1 MSACSKPGA
10 QPAGGG
16 AFRRLAF
23 DALPGKLPRQ
33 GPVGDE
39 VLGPVGDA
47 APQFLQVAHS
57 SLHPGERDGVGNS
70 SLRAAATHLLGSQGN
85 ARFPTRPLRHSP
97 RPGLSEQRLVLPP
110 TPRRAR
116 GRRDAGVAAKSAP
129 WAMDPDAITDQAERV
144 RNAAAS
150 FIGAAAED
158 IAITPSVAYGVAT
171 AAANLPLPPGFADP
185 VGGGRVP
192 VAILRLGRT
201 RRSAAAPRW
210 TSCPRPPTA
219 TGRRPCWPGSCSL
232 ACHGSRLRRLP
243 RCIGRMA
250 ASSTY
255 AAFRRPL
262 RERGAAV
269 VVDATQA
276 AGILPVDAS
285 ELGADYIVFPTY
297 KWLLG
302 PYTLAFL
309 YVAPS
314 RQGGQ
319 PLERHG
325 SNHGGGAQPFDGA
338 LPPLVPSARRFD
350 MGERY
355 NPVALP
361 MALAGMDLLRSWGRT
376 ALGARL
382 RYLTDRLA
390 TEAEALGWTPVPAAL
405 RPPHILGLR
414 PTHRGRTS
422 HPSSQASRHA
432 ASTWPSGGGRMRLGG
447 ARLQRR
453 GGRAPVRRGAPG
465 RLEVNGPAVR
475 VQ

>member
-1 MSACSKPGA
+1 MLASQRALFDIPRGLAYLNNASYSPLPHA
-10 QPAGGG
+10 VRMAG
-16 AFRRLAF
+16 
-23 DALPGKLPRQ
+23 
-33 GPVGDE
+33 
-39 VLGPVGDA
+39 
-47 APQFLQVAHS
+47 
-57 SLHPGERDGVGNS
+57 
-70 SLRAAATHLLGSQGN
+70 
-85 ARFPTRPLRHSP
+85 
-97 RPGLSEQRLVLPP
+97 
-110 TPRRAR
+110 
-116 GRRDAGVAAKSAP
+116 DAGVATKSAP

-150 FIGAAAED
+150 FIGAAAAD

-171 AAANLPLPPGFADP
+171 AAANMLLPPGSRILLAEGEFPSQSYAWADQAERCGATLD
-185 VGGGRVP
+185 VVP
-192 VAILRLGRT
+192 TPADGDWTKALLARILQPGLPRIAVAALTPLH
-201 RRSAAAPRW
+201 W
-210 TSCPRPPTA
+210 TD
-219 TGRRPCWPGSCSL
+219 GSL
-232 ACHGSRLRRLP
+232 IDLRRL
-243 RCIGRMA
+243 
-250 ASSTY
+250 SS
-255 AAFRRPL
+255 AL

-285 ELGADYIVFPTY
+285 ELGADYVVFPTY

-361 MALAGMDLLRSWGRT
+361 MALAGMDLLRSWGQT

-414 PTHRGRTS
+414 PPTGTDV
-422 HPSSQASRHA
+422 ASIVASLA
-432 ASTWPSGGGRMRLGG
+432 ARSVYVAERGGRMRLGVHAFNDEEDVLRFG
-447 ARLQRR
+447 EAL
-453 GGRAPVRRGAPG
+453 RAV
-465 RLEVNGPAVR
+465 
-475 VQ
+475 